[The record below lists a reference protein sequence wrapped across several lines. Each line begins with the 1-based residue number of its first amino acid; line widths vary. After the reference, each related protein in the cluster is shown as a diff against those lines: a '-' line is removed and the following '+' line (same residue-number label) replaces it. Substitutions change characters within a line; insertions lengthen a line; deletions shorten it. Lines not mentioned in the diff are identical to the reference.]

1 MPELDNSKPPLFV
14 PSKRSYNDFVLAWRG
29 HSRKRNYS
37 QLLEWAENPDNA
49 PEALTQQQQTWNSR
63 FFSDLVDSLY
73 NGETDDA
80 ATAALAAI
88 DAAAD
93 DGMQLWTALKRE
105 IDITLPSARSH
116 AEDQLK
122 TKTKQ
127 KHDETVAEFGLRF
140 RAVCANVHERHRASP
155 LNWLLIWTLTTTT
168 RSSYP
173 TSSVAPTNARPYT
186 IVSYAQIQK
195 TADAALHYPCK
206 GAAVAVT
213 AAARVAEEAA
223 TPNVSTRSDTTDA
236 AKTQTVQL
244 HTLTTLRCVMRLAA
258 RVTTQHVGAATP
270 TQAAEVAVD
279 EADIKVAEADEE
291 DDTRCTTDASHHG
304 IGGTQQYLPPPP
316 PLPSQLMQNNIAR
329 VGEAFPTMNAPP
341 PTGQMYQTGPYR
353 RTFAITLATNEPN
366 CSKYIVD
373 NASPYTLTGSLHHLY
388 DVQQL
393 EKPKEIGGI
402 KKDSTIECTHVGKID
417 FTTHEGTLTVSN
429 AYYSAEL
436 AGFVSILSYIVMRDA
451 GAVLVDKKTDPYI
464 LLPNS
469 DIMFLKEMDSGHLYT
484 ELTSLTNVDEAYPTL
499 PINAGQW
506 HARLGH
512 LHPRRIENFPSDAEQ
527 IPADAECPAC
537 QLHKSKRTRREPAQS
552 ITEYKIGEVWSTDAI
567 RPGTIS
573 VSGVTTFFPF
583 IDYGSRF
590 VFDYYAVSKEIT
602 EYIAILKQ
610 WVSDI
615 HTVRNTVNPDINWPK
630 QLRTDHEQLFM
641 HPDCVA
647 FLNYHGITAVPVPPY
662 QHHKVGRVERRYG
675 IIHQHAL
682 VMMETAQIY
691 DRVWPA
697 AYSFAVFHTNSAKQY
712 PSAIV
717 HGVTTD
723 SQGMYPS
730 PNSMFL
736 KRETDLNFTRIP
748 FCVSYVYYEQHSK
761 FQQRS
766 NRGVL
771 VGYSKDVPG
780 SYVIWQPDENKT
792 KLSAHVTCM
801 EKLKEDGTL
810 LHPAHIFYPELARTK
825 VSKSACV
832 FNIGTKIGPGG
843 RRIAKTSV
851 PHAPSTNLM
860 EIGGEL
866 DTHSQKTTHSALDYA
881 FATDVS
887 ETPGFEPR
895 TYEEAIHS
903 KDHERWILAIDSELN
918 SHQLYGTWIVI
929 DNDGTVKN
937 LIGCKWVFKIKLNS
951 DGSIA
956 RYKARLV
963 AQGFS
968 QIHGVD
974 YSETYAPVVQYQT
987 LRTLLAIYS
996 ARGFYFGQIDV
1007 ETAYLYALVQELIY
1021 MRPPKGTNYGPN
1033 KICRLLKS
1041 LYGLKQAGRNW
1052 YLDLKDYLVELG
1064 FKPGEVDIGMYSAAV
1079 GTENEIWIL
1088 VYVDDII
1095 FASKNEQTKDILAGH
1110 LRKKYRIT
1118 EPAQLT
1124 WALGMKISFAADGI
1138 ILTQDLYVSKILER
1152 FGFTSA
1158 AKSATT
1164 PLAHGT
1170 TLTRADEEDAE
1181 ARHLAQQFVGAI
1193 LYAAVI
1199 SRPDLSST
1207 VRVMSHVMSKPPSNF
1222 EACKK
1227 HVLRYLSGTINRG
1240 IKYNTNSNV
1249 PLKLIGYCDASW
1261 GDNHENRRS
1270 TSGYIFFLNGG
1281 PISWASYLQT
1291 TVALSTVESEVMAL
1305 TEAIKEAIY
1314 IRRLLESLGAA
1325 QEGPTIIYTD
1335 STELKRSSI
1344 IRRRTG
1350 ERNTSRSDASSS
1362 SFTSDTKRSK
1372 SNE

>member
-80 ATAALAAI
+80 ATAALAAM

-140 RAVCANVHERHRASP
+140 RGAVREFKNRGGEMTNYKYAELFAANVHERHQRIALELVTDLDPDDDNAIIIPDIIRRTNERASLHDRIIRANP
-155 LNWLLIWTLTTTT
+155 ENRRRRLALPVQGRGGGRNGGRTGGRGGRNTE
-168 RSSYP
+168 RFDP
-173 TSSVAPTNARPYT
+173 QRHNRRCQNANCPAPHTHDTPMCYAPGGARHDP
-186 IVSYAQIQK
+186 
-195 TADAALHYPCK
+195 
-206 GAAVAVT
+206 
-213 AAARVAEEAA
+213 ARWRG
-223 TPNVSTRSDTTDA
+223 NTDA
-236 AKTQTVQL
+236 GRGGRGGRGGYQGGRGGRGGRHPLQYTPQPQHYTPQQHQNFQQL
-244 HTLTTLRCVMRLAA
+244 GGAYTTYPAYPVLA
-258 RVTTQHVGAATP
+258 
-270 TQAAEVAVD
+270 
-279 EADIKVAEADEE
+279 
-291 DDTRCTTDASHHG
+291 TDASHHG

-373 NASPYTLTGSLHHLY
+373 NASPYTLTGSLNHLY

-402 KKDSTIECTHVGKID
+402 KKDSTIKCTHVGKID

-429 AYYSAEL
+429 AYY
-436 AGFVSILSYIVMRDA
+436 
-451 GAVLVDKKTDPYI
+451 
-464 LLPNS
+464 
-469 DIMFLKEMDSGHLYT
+469 
-484 ELTSLTNVDEAYPTL
+484 
-499 PINAGQW
+499 
-506 HARLGH
+506 
-512 LHPRRIENFPSDAEQ
+512 
-527 IPADAECPAC
+527 
-537 QLHKSKRTRREPAQS
+537 
-552 ITEYKIGEVWSTDAI
+552 
-567 RPGTIS
+567 
-573 VSGVTTFFPF
+573 
-583 IDYGSRF
+583 
-590 VFDYYAVSKEIT
+590 
-602 EYIAILKQ
+602 
-610 WVSDI
+610 
-615 HTVRNTVNPDINWPK
+615 
-630 QLRTDHEQLFM
+630 
-641 HPDCVA
+641 
-647 FLNYHGITAVPVPPY
+647 
-662 QHHKVGRVERRYG
+662 
-675 IIHQHAL
+675 
-682 VMMETAQIY
+682 
-691 DRVWPA
+691 
-697 AYSFAVFHTNSAKQY
+697 
-712 PSAIV
+712 
-717 HGVTTD
+717 
-723 SQGMYPS
+723 
-730 PNSMFL
+730 
-736 KRETDLNFTRIP
+736 
-748 FCVSYVYYEQHSK
+748 
-761 FQQRS
+761 
-766 NRGVL
+766 
-771 VGYSKDVPG
+771 
-780 SYVIWQPDENKT
+780 
-792 KLSAHVTCM
+792 
-801 EKLKEDGTL
+801 
-810 LHPAHIFYPELARTK
+810 
-825 VSKSACV
+825 
-832 FNIGTKIGPGG
+832 
-843 RRIAKTSV
+843 
-851 PHAPSTNLM
+851 
-860 EIGGEL
+860 
-866 DTHSQKTTHSALDYA
+866 
-881 FATDVS
+881 
-887 ETPGFEPR
+887 
-895 TYEEAIHS
+895 
-903 KDHERWILAIDSELN
+903 
-918 SHQLYGTWIVI
+918 
-929 DNDGTVKN
+929 
-937 LIGCKWVFKIKLNS
+937 
-951 DGSIA
+951 
-956 RYKARLV
+956 
-963 AQGFS
+963 
-968 QIHGVD
+968 
-974 YSETYAPVVQYQT
+974 
-987 LRTLLAIYS
+987 
-996 ARGFYFGQIDV
+996 GFYFGQIDV

-1138 ILTQDLYVSKILER
+1138 ILTQDLYMSKILER

-1207 VRVMSHVMSKPPSNF
+1207 VRAMSHVMSKPPSNF

-1335 STELKRSSI
+1335 STGAEALVDHPTSHRRTKHI
-1344 IRRRTG
+1344 EIRREFIKFHIGHETVKI
-1350 ERNTSRSDASSS
+1350 ERVS
-1362 SFTSDTKRSK
+1362 TKDQLADILTKPLRQDIH
-1372 SNE
+1372 NYLVQMILHG

>member
-1 MPELDNSKPPLFV
+1 
-14 PSKRSYNDFVLAWRG
+14 
-29 HSRKRNYS
+29 
-37 QLLEWAENPDNA
+37 
-49 PEALTQQQQTWNSR
+49 
-63 FFSDLVDSLY
+63 
-73 NGETDDA
+73 
-80 ATAALAAI
+80 
-88 DAAAD
+88 
-93 DGMQLWTALKRE
+93 
-105 IDITLPSARSH
+105 
-116 AEDQLK
+116 
-122 TKTKQ
+122 
-127 KHDETVAEFGLRF
+127 
-140 RAVCANVHERHRASP
+140 
-155 LNWLLIWTLTTTT
+155 
-168 RSSYP
+168 
-173 TSSVAPTNARPYT
+173 
-186 IVSYAQIQK
+186 
-195 TADAALHYPCK
+195 
-206 GAAVAVT
+206 
-213 AAARVAEEAA
+213 
-223 TPNVSTRSDTTDA
+223 
-236 AKTQTVQL
+236 
-244 HTLTTLRCVMRLAA
+244 
-258 RVTTQHVGAATP
+258 
-270 TQAAEVAVD
+270 
-279 EADIKVAEADEE
+279 
-291 DDTRCTTDASHHG
+291 
-304 IGGTQQYLPPPP
+304 
-316 PLPSQLMQNNIAR
+316 
-329 VGEAFPTMNAPP
+329 
-341 PTGQMYQTGPYR
+341 
-353 RTFAITLATNEPN
+353 
-366 CSKYIVD
+366 
-373 NASPYTLTGSLHHLY
+373 
-388 DVQQL
+388 
-393 EKPKEIGGI
+393 
-402 KKDSTIECTHVGKID
+402 
-417 FTTHEGTLTVSN
+417 
-429 AYYSAEL
+429 
-436 AGFVSILSYIVMRDA
+436 
-451 GAVLVDKKTDPYI
+451 
-464 LLPNS
+464 
-469 DIMFLKEMDSGHLYT
+469 
-484 ELTSLTNVDEAYPTL
+484 
-499 PINAGQW
+499 
-506 HARLGH
+506 
-512 LHPRRIENFPSDAEQ
+512 
-527 IPADAECPAC
+527 
-537 QLHKSKRTRREPAQS
+537 
-552 ITEYKIGEVWSTDAI
+552 
-567 RPGTIS
+567 
-573 VSGVTTFFPF
+573 
-583 IDYGSRF
+583 
-590 VFDYYAVSKEIT
+590 
-602 EYIAILKQ
+602 
-610 WVSDI
+610 
-615 HTVRNTVNPDINWPK
+615 
-630 QLRTDHEQLFM
+630 
-641 HPDCVA
+641 
-647 FLNYHGITAVPVPPY
+647 
-662 QHHKVGRVERRYG
+662 
-675 IIHQHAL
+675 
-682 VMMETAQIY
+682 
-691 DRVWPA
+691 
-697 AYSFAVFHTNSAKQY
+697 
-712 PSAIV
+712 
-717 HGVTTD
+717 
-723 SQGMYPS
+723 
-730 PNSMFL
+730 MFL
-736 KRETDLNFTRIP
+736 KRETDLNFTRTP
-748 FCVSYVYYEQHSK
+748 FCVSYVHFEQHSK

-887 ETPGFEPR
+887 ETPDSNLAR
-895 TYEEAIHS
+895 TRKPS
-903 KDHERWILAIDSELN
+903 TRK
-918 SHQLYGTWIVI
+918 TM
-929 DNDGTVKN
+929 NDGYLPLT
-937 LIGCKWVFKIKLNS
+937 LNS

-1095 FASKNEQTKDILAGH
+1095 FASKNEQTKDIFAGH

-1124 WALGMKISFAADGI
+1124 WALGMKVSFAADGI

-1335 STELKRSSI
+1335 STGAEALVDHPTSHRRTKHI
-1344 IRRRTG
+1344 EIRREFIKFHIGHETVKI
-1350 ERNTSRSDASSS
+1350 ERVS
-1362 SFTSDTKRSK
+1362 TKDQLADIMTKPLRQDIH
-1372 SNE
+1372 NYLVQMILHG

>member
-1 MPELDNSKPPLFV
+1 
-14 PSKRSYNDFVLAWRG
+14 
-29 HSRKRNYS
+29 
-37 QLLEWAENPDNA
+37 
-49 PEALTQQQQTWNSR
+49 
-63 FFSDLVDSLY
+63 
-73 NGETDDA
+73 
-80 ATAALAAI
+80 
-88 DAAAD
+88 
-93 DGMQLWTALKRE
+93 MQLWTALKRE

-140 RAVCANVHERHRASP
+140 RGAVREFKNRGGEMTNYKYAELFAANVHERHQRIA
-155 LNWLLIWTLTTTT
+155 LEL
-168 RSSYP
+168 
-173 TSSVAPTNARPYT
+173 
-186 IVSYAQIQK
+186 K

-223 TPNVSTRSDTTDA
+223 
-236 AKTQTVQL
+236 
-244 HTLTTLRCVMRLAA
+244 
-258 RVTTQHVGAATP
+258 
-270 TQAAEVAVD
+270 
-279 EADIKVAEADEE
+279 
-291 DDTRCTTDASHHG
+291 
-304 IGGTQQYLPPPP
+304 
-316 PLPSQLMQNNIAR
+316 
-329 VGEAFPTMNAPP
+329 
-341 PTGQMYQTGPYR
+341 
-353 RTFAITLATNEPN
+353 
-366 CSKYIVD
+366 
-373 NASPYTLTGSLHHLY
+373 
-388 DVQQL
+388 
-393 EKPKEIGGI
+393 
-402 KKDSTIECTHVGKID
+402 
-417 FTTHEGTLTVSN
+417 
-429 AYYSAEL
+429 
-436 AGFVSILSYIVMRDA
+436 
-451 GAVLVDKKTDPYI
+451 
-464 LLPNS
+464 
-469 DIMFLKEMDSGHLYT
+469 
-484 ELTSLTNVDEAYPTL
+484 
-499 PINAGQW
+499 
-506 HARLGH
+506 
-512 LHPRRIENFPSDAEQ
+512 
-527 IPADAECPAC
+527 
-537 QLHKSKRTRREPAQS
+537 
-552 ITEYKIGEVWSTDAI
+552 
-567 RPGTIS
+567 
-573 VSGVTTFFPF
+573 
-583 IDYGSRF
+583 
-590 VFDYYAVSKEIT
+590 
-602 EYIAILKQ
+602 
-610 WVSDI
+610 
-615 HTVRNTVNPDINWPK
+615 
-630 QLRTDHEQLFM
+630 
-641 HPDCVA
+641 
-647 FLNYHGITAVPVPPY
+647 Y

-843 RRIAKTSV
+843 RRIAQTSV

-1095 FASKNEQTKDILAGH
+1095 FASKNEQTKDIFAGH

-1124 WALGMKISFAADGI
+1124 WALGMKVSFAADGI

-1207 VRVMSHVMSKPPSNF
+1207 VRAMSHVMSKPPSNF

-1240 IKYNTNSNV
+1240 IKYNTNSNI

-1335 STELKRSSI
+1335 STGAEALVDHPTSHRRTKHI
-1344 IRRRTG
+1344 EIRREFIKFHIGHETVKI
-1350 ERNTSRSDASSS
+1350 ERVS
-1362 SFTSDTKRSK
+1362 TKDQLADIMTKPLRQDIH
-1372 SNE
+1372 NYLVQMILHG

>member
-80 ATAALAAI
+80 ATAALAAM

-140 RAVCANVHERHRASP
+140 RGAVREFKNRGGEMTNYKYAELFAANVHERHQRIALELVTDLDPDDDNAIIIPDIIRRTNERASLHDRIIRANP
-155 LNWLLIWTLTTTT
+155 ENRRRRLALPVQGRGGGRNGGRTGGRGGRNTE
-168 RSSYP
+168 RFDP
-173 TSSVAPTNARPYT
+173 QRHNRRCQNANCPAPHTHDTPMCYAPGGARHDP
-186 IVSYAQIQK
+186 
-195 TADAALHYPCK
+195 
-206 GAAVAVT
+206 
-213 AAARVAEEAA
+213 ARWRG
-223 TPNVSTRSDTTDA
+223 NTDA
-236 AKTQTVQL
+236 GRGGRGGRGGYQGGRGGRGGRHPLQYTPQPQHYTPQQHQNFQQL
-244 HTLTTLRCVMRLAA
+244 GGAYTTYPAYPVLA
-258 RVTTQHVGAATP
+258 
-270 TQAAEVAVD
+270 
-279 EADIKVAEADEE
+279 
-291 DDTRCTTDASHHG
+291 TDASHHG

-373 NASPYTLTGSLHHLY
+373 NASPYTLTGSLNHLY

-402 KKDSTIECTHVGKID
+402 KKDSTIKCTHVGKID

-429 AYYSAEL
+429 AYY
-436 AGFVSILSYIVMRDA
+436 
-451 GAVLVDKKTDPYI
+451 
-464 LLPNS
+464 
-469 DIMFLKEMDSGHLYT
+469 
-484 ELTSLTNVDEAYPTL
+484 
-499 PINAGQW
+499 
-506 HARLGH
+506 
-512 LHPRRIENFPSDAEQ
+512 
-527 IPADAECPAC
+527 
-537 QLHKSKRTRREPAQS
+537 
-552 ITEYKIGEVWSTDAI
+552 
-567 RPGTIS
+567 
-573 VSGVTTFFPF
+573 
-583 IDYGSRF
+583 
-590 VFDYYAVSKEIT
+590 
-602 EYIAILKQ
+602 
-610 WVSDI
+610 
-615 HTVRNTVNPDINWPK
+615 
-630 QLRTDHEQLFM
+630 
-641 HPDCVA
+641 
-647 FLNYHGITAVPVPPY
+647 
-662 QHHKVGRVERRYG
+662 
-675 IIHQHAL
+675 
-682 VMMETAQIY
+682 
-691 DRVWPA
+691 
-697 AYSFAVFHTNSAKQY
+697 
-712 PSAIV
+712 
-717 HGVTTD
+717 
-723 SQGMYPS
+723 
-730 PNSMFL
+730 
-736 KRETDLNFTRIP
+736 
-748 FCVSYVYYEQHSK
+748 
-761 FQQRS
+761 
-766 NRGVL
+766 
-771 VGYSKDVPG
+771 
-780 SYVIWQPDENKT
+780 
-792 KLSAHVTCM
+792 
-801 EKLKEDGTL
+801 
-810 LHPAHIFYPELARTK
+810 
-825 VSKSACV
+825 
-832 FNIGTKIGPGG
+832 
-843 RRIAKTSV
+843 
-851 PHAPSTNLM
+851 
-860 EIGGEL
+860 
-866 DTHSQKTTHSALDYA
+866 
-881 FATDVS
+881 
-887 ETPGFEPR
+887 
-895 TYEEAIHS
+895 
-903 KDHERWILAIDSELN
+903 
-918 SHQLYGTWIVI
+918 
-929 DNDGTVKN
+929 
-937 LIGCKWVFKIKLNS
+937 
-951 DGSIA
+951 
-956 RYKARLV
+956 
-963 AQGFS
+963 
-968 QIHGVD
+968 
-974 YSETYAPVVQYQT
+974 
-987 LRTLLAIYS
+987 
-996 ARGFYFGQIDV
+996 GFYFGQIDV
-1007 ETAYLYALVQELIY
+1007 ETAYLYALIAEV
-1021 MRPPKGTNYGPN
+1021 
-1033 KICRLLKS
+1033 

-1095 FASKNEQTKDILAGH
+1095 FASKNEQTKDIFAGH

-1124 WALGMKISFAADGI
+1124 WALGMKVSFAADGI

-1335 STELKRSSI
+1335 STGAEALVDHPTSHRRTKHI
-1344 IRRRTG
+1344 EIRREFIKFHIGHETVKI
-1350 ERNTSRSDASSS
+1350 ERVS
-1362 SFTSDTKRSK
+1362 TKDQLADILTKPLRQDIH
-1372 SNE
+1372 NYLVQMILHG

>member
-49 PEALTQQQQTWNSR
+49 PEALTQRQTWNSR

-80 ATAALAAI
+80 ATAALAAM

-140 RAVCANVHERHRASP
+140 RGAVREFKNRGGEMTNYKYAELFAANVHERHQRIALELVTDLDPDDDNAIIIPDIIRRTNERASLHDRIIRANP
-155 LNWLLIWTLTTTT
+155 ENRRRRLALPVQGRGGGRNGGRTGGRGGRNTE
-168 RSSYP
+168 RFDP
-173 TSSVAPTNARPYT
+173 QRHNRRCQNANCPAPHTHDTPMCYAPGGARHDP
-186 IVSYAQIQK
+186 
-195 TADAALHYPCK
+195 
-206 GAAVAVT
+206 
-213 AAARVAEEAA
+213 ARWRG
-223 TPNVSTRSDTTDA
+223 NTDA
-236 AKTQTVQL
+236 GRGGRGGRGGYQGGRGGRGGRHPLQYTPQPQHYTPQQHQNFQQL
-244 HTLTTLRCVMRLAA
+244 GGAYTTYPAYPVLA
-258 RVTTQHVGAATP
+258 
-270 TQAAEVAVD
+270 
-279 EADIKVAEADEE
+279 
-291 DDTRCTTDASHHG
+291 TDASHHG

-373 NASPYTLTGSLHHLY
+373 NASPYTLTGSLNHLY

-402 KKDSTIECTHVGKID
+402 KKDSTIKCTHVGKID

-429 AYYSAEL
+429 AYY
-436 AGFVSILSYIVMRDA
+436 
-451 GAVLVDKKTDPYI
+451 
-464 LLPNS
+464 
-469 DIMFLKEMDSGHLYT
+469 
-484 ELTSLTNVDEAYPTL
+484 
-499 PINAGQW
+499 
-506 HARLGH
+506 
-512 LHPRRIENFPSDAEQ
+512 
-527 IPADAECPAC
+527 
-537 QLHKSKRTRREPAQS
+537 
-552 ITEYKIGEVWSTDAI
+552 
-567 RPGTIS
+567 
-573 VSGVTTFFPF
+573 
-583 IDYGSRF
+583 
-590 VFDYYAVSKEIT
+590 
-602 EYIAILKQ
+602 
-610 WVSDI
+610 
-615 HTVRNTVNPDINWPK
+615 
-630 QLRTDHEQLFM
+630 
-641 HPDCVA
+641 
-647 FLNYHGITAVPVPPY
+647 
-662 QHHKVGRVERRYG
+662 
-675 IIHQHAL
+675 
-682 VMMETAQIY
+682 
-691 DRVWPA
+691 
-697 AYSFAVFHTNSAKQY
+697 
-712 PSAIV
+712 
-717 HGVTTD
+717 
-723 SQGMYPS
+723 
-730 PNSMFL
+730 
-736 KRETDLNFTRIP
+736 
-748 FCVSYVYYEQHSK
+748 
-761 FQQRS
+761 
-766 NRGVL
+766 
-771 VGYSKDVPG
+771 
-780 SYVIWQPDENKT
+780 
-792 KLSAHVTCM
+792 
-801 EKLKEDGTL
+801 
-810 LHPAHIFYPELARTK
+810 
-825 VSKSACV
+825 
-832 FNIGTKIGPGG
+832 
-843 RRIAKTSV
+843 
-851 PHAPSTNLM
+851 
-860 EIGGEL
+860 
-866 DTHSQKTTHSALDYA
+866 
-881 FATDVS
+881 
-887 ETPGFEPR
+887 
-895 TYEEAIHS
+895 
-903 KDHERWILAIDSELN
+903 
-918 SHQLYGTWIVI
+918 
-929 DNDGTVKN
+929 
-937 LIGCKWVFKIKLNS
+937 
-951 DGSIA
+951 
-956 RYKARLV
+956 
-963 AQGFS
+963 
-968 QIHGVD
+968 
-974 YSETYAPVVQYQT
+974 
-987 LRTLLAIYS
+987 
-996 ARGFYFGQIDV
+996 GFYFGQIDV

-1095 FASKNEQTKDILAGH
+1095 FASKNEQTKDIFAGH

-1124 WALGMKISFAADGI
+1124 WALGMKVSFAADGI

-1335 STELKRSSI
+1335 STGEALVDHPTSHRRTKHI
-1344 IRRRTG
+1344 EIRREFIKFHIGHETVKI
-1350 ERNTSRSDASSS
+1350 ERVS
-1362 SFTSDTKRSK
+1362 TKDQLADILTKPLRQDIH
-1372 SNE
+1372 NYLVQMILHG